1 VRRRLNQRNESM
13 ALIEQYE
20 KSGNWL
26 FKRRGYLPLALVV
39 LFLAA
44 IHDYRYPYGNETI
57 ERLWE
62 IICLTVSLLGLGIRI
77 VVVGYAAEGTSG
89 RNTSKQVANTL
100 NTTGMYSVVRHPLY
114 LGNYLAWLG
123 LSMFLMNWW
132 VVVIV
137 TLVFWV
143 YYERIMFAEEAF
155 LQRKFGE
162 EFVRWAEATPAFI
175 PDIMKWTPPAG
186 RFSVSTVLKREQTG
200 LLAILASFTLLEAA
214 GDFKLTGRMCLD
226 PMWVWLFST
235 GLAIFLVL
243 TGLKK
248 TKLI

>member
-1 VRRRLNQRNESM
+1 M
-13 ALIEQYE
+13 TLIEQYE

-26 FKRRGYLPLALVV
+26 FKRRGYLPVALVV

-44 IHDYRYPYGNETI
+44 LHNYRYPYGNETTD
-57 ERLWE
+57 RLWE
-62 IICLTVSLLGLGIRI
+62 ILCLTVSLIGLGIRI
-77 VVVGYAAEGTSG
+77 IAVGYAPKGTSG
-89 RNTSKQVANTL
+89 RNTSKQVADTL

-114 LGNYLAWLG
+114 FGNYLAWLG
-123 LSMFLMNWW
+123 ISMFFMKWW

-155 LQRKFGE
+155 LHRKFGD
-162 EFVRWAEATPAFI
+162 EFVRWAETTPAFI
-175 PDIMKWTPPAG
+175 PDVRKWTPSDG
-186 RFSVSTVLKREQTG
+186 RFSVTTVLKREQTG
-200 LLAILASFTLLEAA
+200 LLAILASFMFLEVA
-214 GDFKLTGRMCLD
+214 GDFEQTGRLCFD
-226 PMWVWLFST
+226 PMWSWIFAT